1 MLIRVLLLP
10 LRRRWRRPRDPRK
23 PACWRSWSS
32 KRKVSAR
39 PAPCTA
45 GGRHRD
51 CSPVRG
57 KHPAPGMQPDSW
69 GRSPALGKHPAP
81 GKQPG
86 SQGHCL
92 TRGGDAALFSGL
104 QPGSGDGTGF
114 PGTQPRSADAVQH
127 RGMQLRSKGRSAAPA
142 NAAGFRGTQP
152 RSRERPPARS
162 EGRPFC
168 PRHPNSSESQVSC
181 SPNCACHRALRG
193 HPGITRT
200 AHAFK

>member
-39 PAPCTA
+39 SAPCAA

-57 KHPAPGMQPDSW
+57 KHRAPGMQPDSW

-92 TRGGDAALFSGL
+92 TGGGCSPILRVAAWFRGWNRVPGDTASLRGCSPAPGNAAPL
-104 QPGSGDGTGF
+104 Q
-114 PGTQPRSADAVQH
+114 GTQC
-127 RGMQLRSKGRSAAPA
+127 
-142 NAAGFRGTQP
+142 
-152 RSRERPPARS
+152 RSRERSQIPGDAAPLPGAAARALRGTALLS
-162 EGRPFC
+162 SAPELE
-168 PRHPNSSESQVSC
+168 SESQVSC